1 MGNRADE
8 YGTDVEI
15 YRRWLNPTIYVE
27 TPTGAPA
34 KLLDQLDQLG
44 FERHQFPTPEPVYI
58 WHEVPAHLDSA
69 EQLRMATRAIPTL
82 LLAGYQV
89 NCTPEVFDEAAYQQ
103 AVHAIRSG
111 TSRPHPKPQP
121 LGEAVT
127 PRTPP
132 PMSRRL
138 SPRLATAVFR
148 RYLRACIPAGPDRT
162 CLLAGA
168 RPEAALS
175 EARRTTH
182 P

>member
-27 TPTGAPA
+27 APTGAPA
-34 KLLDQLDQLG
+34 KLLNQLG

-69 EQLRMATRAIPTL
+69 EQLRMATRAIPSL

-103 AVHAIRSG
+103 AVHDIRSG
-111 TSRPHPKPQP
+111 TSRQ
-121 LGEAVT
+121 
-127 PRTPP
+127 
-132 PMSRRL
+132 
-138 SPRLATAVFR
+138 
-148 RYLRACIPAGPDRT
+148 
-162 CLLAGA
+162 
-168 RPEAALS
+168 
-175 EARRTTH
+175 TTH
-182 P
+182 PPGPPATSRRAAPTRRTP

>member
-44 FERHQFPTPEPVYI
+44 FERHQFPAPEPVYI

-69 EQLRMATRAIPTL
+69 EQQRLATRAIPTL
-82 LLAGYQV
+82 LLAGYKV
-89 NCTPEVFDEAAYQQ
+89 NCTPEVFDQAAYQQ
-103 AVHAIRSG
+103 ALHDIRFRHLPPDHPPAR
-111 TSRPHPKPQP
+111 RPCRHLPAPRAHRTYPVNAAGPQP
-121 LGEAVT
+121 GPALT
-127 PRTPP
+127 PT
-132 PMSRRL
+132 
-138 SPRLATAVFR
+138 
-148 RYLRACIPAGPDRT
+148 
-162 CLLAGA
+162 
-168 RPEAALS
+168 
-175 EARRTTH
+175 RTTTRRS